1 VKDGRALPPF
11 PHQGKGR
18 TLGRCASL
26 AVMLWRRR
34 IVGVTQPVLRVLWRL
49 TRGMTLGVRGV
60 VTDAD
65 GKVLLIQHTYV
76 HGWYLPGGGVERGE
90 TAEEAL
96 ARELVEEAGV
106 RVTSRPV
113 LVSFHSN
120 HVKFPGD
127 HVLIYRVGRWEP
139 CVATSRGEIHELGWF
154 PADDLPAGITAAT
167 RRRIAE
173 ALGGE
178 EPHPHW

>member
-1 VKDGRALPPF
+1 MRSPEAEEAALASAGADGKRAR
-11 PHQGKGR
+11 GYDCR
-18 TLGRCASL
+18 
-26 AVMLWRRR
+26 MLWRRR
-34 IVGVTQPVLRVLWRL
+34 VEPYIRPLFQSVSRAR
-49 TRGMTLGVRGV
+49 RGMTLGVRAV
-60 VTDAD
+60 VTNEA
-65 GKVLLIQHTYV
+65 GEVLLIEHTYV

-106 RVTSRPV
+106 RVTGRPR

-127 HVLIYRVGRWEP
+127 HVLIYRVDNWEA
-139 CVATSRGEIHELGWF
+139 CEATSRGEIHALAWF
-154 PADDLPAGITAAT
+154 SAAALPPDITRAT

-173 ALGGE
+173 ALGGA